1 MNLSKEK
8 FLIKRHSERSH
19 AVAKSKNL
27 GRCVIASLVRGAA
40 IACLLFLAACGDD
53 PKVGGTEEDAGIIAI
68 ENKTVS
74 GVSQKGPFV
83 NGSSVT
89 VYGLDGE
96 TLAQTGNIYE
106 GKIRSDMGDFSVK
119 VVKLASQYALLKANG
134 FYRNEV
140 TGEKSNSQMTL
151 YALTDLS
158 DRDEVNVNLL
168 THLAYERSLYLAT
181 NSMSVASAKAQAEA
195 EVFKSFEIEGDFASA
210 EDLNIFGENDQ
221 SAALLAIS
229 VMMQGDLKEADF
241 SERLDNYARD
251 IETDGV
257 WDDKNTAT
265 FIADWAS
272 EKSLSGGLA
281 SVRANVEKWGQ
292 LFGVPPFEKYVNN
305 FWWQNYGLGTCDAKR
320 EGEVKINSNALSAN
334 NGVHFIC
341 NNGGWRVATD
351 LEKDTATW
359 GAGKFDGEIRA
370 GQINKEN
377 YYIYETNNKAWRDA
391 TTLEKDTYDY
401 KENKAW
407 TGKDGD
413 SHYGVVDE
421 TNCYVFE
428 DKAWRNG
435 NESDCSLGLRGCT
448 ALRKDTVG
456 LGSDNAWYK
465 CVSQIWRT
473 ATDIEKDTAAWG
485 AGKSDGEVRAG
496 QVNKT
501 IYYIYETGKKSW
513 RNATTQEKDLYGWT
527 INKDG
532 SIKKGNVTDT
542 FYVYDDGAYRI
553 ANARET
559 YVNEGCTIYNEDE
572 VNVKSDT
579 SDYICKQGKWEVKKN
594 VLVDSRDNQSY
605 DIVRIGKQ
613 VWMAQDL
620 NYADTNVTENL
631 RGSSWCWAGRE
642 SCDSRLYYWNAA
654 MNISSD
660 YQMKEYGKK
669 QERGI
674 CPEKWH
680 IPSTE
685 EWSVLVQFVGGASEA
700 WFLLKDW
707 ESIGGRASSDLYGF
721 SANWNEGGDFSSR
734 QRECNGNQDWETECC
749 EDAPGI
755 NAWCINSDGIRF
767 FGTGGSYYWSSSE
780 SESLDA
786 FVFHLIAFPQEVKYA
801 KTAIWKTDKK
811 STYSV
816 RCVKDVE

>member
-27 GRCVIASLVRGAA
+27 GSCVIASLVRGAA
-40 IACLLFLAACGDD
+40 ISCLLFLAACGDD

-428 DKAWRNG
+428 DKAWRSG
-435 NESDCSLGLRGCT
+435 NDSDCSLDLRGCT
-448 ALRKDTVG
+448 SLRQDTVG
-456 LGSDNAWYK
+456 LGKDKVWYICDMK
-465 CVSQIWRT
+465 NWRT
-473 ATDIEKDTAAWG
+473 ATNIEKDTATWG
-485 AGKSDGEVRAG
+485 AGKFDGEVRAG
-496 QVNKT
+496 QVNKN
-501 IYYIYETGKKSW
+501 IYYIYKTNRSAWREATSLEYDTYQKKCTNDGVIFDGVFAKTNKYVCDKDVFRVATKNEVSVGLGCTSYTQGTYWIPKGQYSFYKCHESVWMFATEKLNYGEMVDPRDGKKYK
-513 RNATTQEKDLYGWT
+513 TIG
-527 INKDG
+527 INKH
-532 SIKKGNVTDT
+532 
-542 FYVYDDGAYRI
+542 
-553 ANARET
+553 
-559 YVNEGCTIYNEDE
+559 
-572 VNVKSDT
+572 
-579 SDYICKQGKWEVKKN
+579 KWLAEN
-594 VLVDSRDNQSY
+594 
-605 DIVRIGKQ
+605 
-613 VWMAQDL
+613 L
-620 NYADTNVTENL
+620 NYKMES
-631 RGSSWCWAGRE
+631 GSSCYDNDENNCSMYGRLYTYEASLESCPSGWHVPECNEWKELLALELTELMEELMDGEWCWG
-642 SCDSRLYYWNAA
+642 CD
-654 MNISSD
+654 
-660 YQMKEYGKK
+660 
-669 QERGI
+669 QEPG
-674 CPEKWH
+674 
-680 IPSTE
+680 
-685 EWSVLVQFVGGASEA
+685 SERV
-700 WFLLKDW
+700 
-707 ESIGGRASSDLYGF
+707 EPNVYGF
-721 SANWNEGGDFSSR
+721 SARPAGVYRFGREQYEGLGKWAYF
-734 QRECNGNQDWETECC
+734 
-749 EDAPGI
+749 
-755 NAWCINSDGIRF
+755 
-767 FGTGGSYYWSSSE
+767 WSSSGDTF
-780 SESLDA
+780 LLGGDYYGAA
-786 FVFHLIAFPQEVKYA
+786 FLSDYGHWTCSGNGRNYGMN
-801 KTAIWKTDKK
+801 
-811 STYSV
+811 SV
-816 RCVKDVE
+816 RCVKDEE

>member
-27 GRCVIASLVRGAA
+27 GSCVIASLVRGAA
-40 IACLLFLAACGDD
+40 ISCLLFLAACGDD

-448 ALRKDTVG
+448 SLRQDTVG
-456 LGSDNAWYK
+456 LGKDKVWYICDMK
-465 CVSQIWRT
+465 NWRT
-473 ATDIEKDTAAWG
+473 ATNIEKDTATWG
-485 AGKSDGEVRAG
+485 AGEFDGEVRAG
-496 QVNKT
+496 QVNKKN
-501 IYYIYETGKKSW
+501 YYIYEAGKKVW
-513 RNATTQEKDLYGWT
+513 REATVVEYDT
-527 INKDG
+527 
-532 SIKKGNVTDT
+532 SPKKCLGFGQIVHGNVNKEWAYFCYGNEWKR
-542 FYVYDDGAYRI
+542 FYG
-553 ANARET
+553 
-559 YVNEGCTIYNEDE
+559 NESVSY
-572 VNVKSDT
+572 
-579 SDYICKQGKWEVKKN
+579 GK
-594 VLVDSRDNQSY
+594 LVDSRDGAIY
-605 DIVRIGKQ
+605 RTVRIGDQ
-613 VWMAQDL
+613 VWMAEDMGEKTYHSYEVATNLDMLYDHIYNQEVCPKGWHVPMGQEW
-620 NYADTNVTENL
+620 DTLISTLGGYDV
-631 RGSSWCWAGRE
+631 AGKFLK
-642 SCDSRLYYWNAA
+642 SQKKWNGT
-654 MNISSD
+654 D
-660 YQMKEYGKK
+660 D
-669 QERGI
+669 
-674 CPEKWH
+674 
-680 IPSTE
+680 
-685 EWSVLVQFVGGASEA
+685 V
-700 WFLLKDW
+700 
-707 ESIGGRASSDLYGF
+707 GF
-721 SANWNEGGDFSSR
+721 SADKECYWNSEIYDGGGAFSFLCLTDSDNVFFDIKYDDR
-734 QRECNGNQDWETECC
+734 FSMDGYPLR
-749 EDAPGI
+749 
-755 NAWCINSDGIRF
+755 CI
-767 FGTGGSYYWSSSE
+767 
-780 SESLDA
+780 
-786 FVFHLIAFPQEVKYA
+786 
-801 KTAIWKTDKK
+801 
-811 STYSV
+811 
-816 RCVKDVE
+816 KDDE